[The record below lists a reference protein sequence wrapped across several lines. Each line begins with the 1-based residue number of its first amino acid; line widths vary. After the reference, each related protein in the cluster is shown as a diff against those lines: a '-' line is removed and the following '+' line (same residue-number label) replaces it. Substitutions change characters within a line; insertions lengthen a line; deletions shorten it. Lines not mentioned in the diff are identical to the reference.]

1 MLGGIFSGWC
11 GRRGRGRAYEPP
23 DELRLRESLA
33 VLNVIL
39 PAPLAAEDVMA
50 SAEAARRL
58 ARADTLA
65 RTYQACQRNLECLAR
80 HEASGDDGLDAVVA
94 AHAANARRLAGHVPG
109 GAHSTCTSP
118 VGAVR
123 RGHGRPRRAGPAHDR
138 REQRGDVRRGRP
150 GADAG
155 TGPAAAAGARPGR
168 ARRGGPAR
176 PRPAR
181 PARRR
186 GAGPADP
193 ARGGGGC
200 GGGGRRGWRGPP
212 RGGRGPAAAP
222 ARPRQ
227 DAPAREE
234 EGPEAGRGLQDVDGE
249 RGERERA
256 RAKRRDEGRP
266 RRRGRR
272 PPGVFFSFQ

>member
-94 AHAANARRLAGHVPG
+94 AHAANARRLAD
-109 GAHSTCTSP
+109 TCLAALMHLYLS
-118 VGAVR
+118 VGAVD
-123 RGHGRPRRAGPAHDR
+123 AAPADLV
-138 REQRGDVRRGRP
+138 EQ
-150 GADAG
+150 
-155 TGPAAAAGARPGR
+155 
-168 ARRGGPAR
+168 ARRMPAETPVVMSAVAVLER
-176 PRPAR
+176 TLGLARRRQPAPVRAAPAGLGLPVPAQPAPRATAAR
-181 PARRR
+181 PAPPPPPEE
-186 GAGPADP
+186 AGEDEEGDRPEDDAAP
-193 ARGGGGC
+193 LL
-200 GGGGRRGWRGPP
+200 PP
-212 RGGRGPAAAP
+212 RAP
-222 ARPRQ
+222 A
-227 DAPAREE
+227 
-234 EGPEAGRGLQDVDGE
+234 
-249 RGERERA
+249 
-256 RAKRRDEGRP
+256 KT
-266 RRRGRR
+266 R
-272 PPGVFFSFQ
+272 PPEKARRLAEACKM